1 MLQALHKPKNAL
13 AFSWHLGGNEGPRNI
28 LSAQV
33 SQLSKA
39 LMWKGREQKEVWKP
53 ALGQ

>member
-1 MLQALHKPKNAL
+1 MLQALHEPKNAL
-13 AFSWHLGGNEGPRNI
+13 TFSWHIGGNEGLRNI

-33 SQLSKA
+33 FQLSKA
-39 LMWKGREQKEVWKP
+39 LMWKGREQKVVWKP